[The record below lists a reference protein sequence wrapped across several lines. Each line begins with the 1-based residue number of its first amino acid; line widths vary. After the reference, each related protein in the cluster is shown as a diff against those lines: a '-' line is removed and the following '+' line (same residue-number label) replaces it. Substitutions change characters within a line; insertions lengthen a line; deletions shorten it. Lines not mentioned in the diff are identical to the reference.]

1 MIALLNILV
10 PSRLKCERSAGG
22 IKFVIMSPKVLV
34 SVRGDVLAIRR
45 SETGNVSTFF
55 LSDLHI
61 ARKYAARRL
70 SLFMSCFSAKF
81 LICIV
86 FEMSFERKIEEH

>member
-1 MIALLNILV
+1 MIASLNILV

-22 IKFVIMSPKVLV
+22 IKFVIVSPKVD
-34 SVRGDVLAIRR
+34 SVRGDALVIRR
-45 SETGNVSTFF
+45 SETGDVPTFF

-61 ARKYAARRL
+61 ARKYATRRL